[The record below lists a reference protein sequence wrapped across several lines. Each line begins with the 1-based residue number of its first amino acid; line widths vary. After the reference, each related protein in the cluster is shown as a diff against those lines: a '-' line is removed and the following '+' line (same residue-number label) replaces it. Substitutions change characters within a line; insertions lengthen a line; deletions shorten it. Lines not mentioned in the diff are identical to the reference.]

1 MSNENIG
8 DDERTDTRN
17 RGVTQRSGETYTY
30 DGCLTILLTGFAHKR
45 LRSDLGYLFGTIPGS
60 PESTRRVMHREMHQ
74 PNSQR
79 QVHSHLFIDGSA
91 AARRIRAPTRSKPAS
106 TTCTPSWRRAPSCF
120 EPVIFPTR
128 PISRFGWDDARAAS
142 TVVPEKCCCSA
153 EAART
158 RCSTSA
164 CALLPPQH
172 GRAIATTTAANTQ
185 RHEQNESIVWVAR
198 L

>member
-1 MSNENIG
+1 MHVWCGVHARVVWGAHRRLGGRAADPSTYSEQTCF
-8 DDERTDTRN
+8 DDLHAVVATRT
-17 RGVTQRSGETYTY
+17 
-30 DGCLTILLTGFAHKR
+30 
-45 LRSDLGYLFGTIPGS
+45 LF
-60 PESTRRVMHREMHQ
+60 
-74 PNSQR
+74 
-79 QVHSHLFIDGSA
+79 
-91 AARRIRAPTRSKPAS
+91 
-106 TTCTPSWRRAPSCF
+106 F